1 MKPPLLLAGLSLI
14 AGSAF
19 GSLLELHGTAVD
31 RQGSPLSGVVVKL
44 ASTGDSATSTSDGS
58 WHLART
64 ASAARKTA
72 IDRATLQNLSIL
84 DGAIHASFS
93 GFTPDGRRQ
102 AKASA
107 PKAPG
112 SPILARQTAETTDT
126 LSFRWKGVVIRK
138 PLPTD
143 TSRDLGATRL
153 DTTGLNLLEIRASR
167 ISFQNLSGLHL
178 EIVNLDSRPHDSL
191 TLRLH
196 LAGTAA
202 ELADFAARL
211 DFAQAYDVAGFNF
224 PTGLDPRL
232 ISPLRPRPAETGCAK
247 DQACRWTF
255 DIPLANT
262 SYPVLSRL
270 SLDLIFQ
277 KHLLSGDSTQLL
289 NLAPT
294 HDPFVGADWSF
305 RTHASGATKVFQGI
319 PELGSDQQQLAP
331 ANPYIQLVRG
341 SQVLYGQGPSEEF

>member
-1 MKPPLLLAGLSLI
+1 MKSPLFLAAFSLI

-44 ASTGDSATSTSDGS
+44 ASTGDSAITAADGS

-64 ASAARKTA
+64 ASIARHTVL
-72 IDRATLQNLSIL
+72 DRRSSQNLSII
-84 DGAIHASFS
+84 GSPFRAAFS

-102 AKASA
+102 AKVPALEKTA
-107 PKAPG
+107 
-112 SPILARQTAETTDT
+112 SPILVRQSAEQADT
-126 LSFRWKGVVIRK
+126 LSFRWKGIVIRK
-138 PLPTD
+138 ALPTD